1 MASFNGVTTSNPSVA
16 FGGRSTAPRNGVTLD
31 PGGVTTI
38 YYITAEGTI
47 GSTTD
52 PSAVPSTAGIVRR
65 VTT

>member
-1 MASFNGVTTSNPSVA
+1 MATYNGFTTATPSVA
-16 FGGRSTAPRNGVTLD
+16 FGGKSTAPRNGATLD

-38 YYITAEGTI
+38 YYITAAGAF

-65 VTT
+65 VTA